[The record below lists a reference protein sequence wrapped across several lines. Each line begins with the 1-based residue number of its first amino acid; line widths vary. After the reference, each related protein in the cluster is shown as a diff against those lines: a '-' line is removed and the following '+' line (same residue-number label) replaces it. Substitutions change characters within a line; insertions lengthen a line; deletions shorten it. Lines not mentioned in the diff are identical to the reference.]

1 MSQVKSK
8 FQFHFLTK
16 VDSQFHLPPSPNSQ
30 IIRARRQTT
39 TTVNEIENQPVFNF
53 DL

>member
-16 VDSQFHLPPSPNSQ
+16 VDSQFHLPPKSQ